1 MAQKPTK
8 SEKEFRF
15 NQVARMLINC
25 ASRSSILQFAAKE
38 WGLAPRTADKYIAD
52 ARLILRED
60 SNIDRSDYLASRLQT
75 IDTIIQK
82 SMKAGQFNNA
92 IGALKLQSELL
103 GLGHHK

>member
-1 MAQKPTK
+1 MAKKPTK
-8 SEKEFRF
+8 AEKEFRV

-25 ASRSSILQFAAKE
+25 ASRSYIVRYVAKE
-38 WGLAPRTADKYIAD
+38 WGLSSRTADKYIAD

-60 SNIDRSDYLASRLQT
+60 ANIDRSDYLASRLQT
-75 IDTIIQK
+75 IDTIVQK
-82 SMKAGQFNNA
+82 AMKAGQFNNA